1 MAAMG
6 ASETVPAW
14 VGENT
19 QSRGVCRRNSSGDSW
34 GGCLGEKRSGY
45 GGHILGTDRTPV
57 WGGPVRLQVFKWNRS
72 LLQRMRV
79 V

>member
-1 MAAMG
+1 MA

-14 VGENT
+14 VGEN
-19 QSRGVCRRNSSGDSW
+19 SSGDSW
-34 GGCLGEKRSGY
+34 GGCLGGESSGHR
-45 GGHILGTDRTPV
+45 GHILETDRTLV

-79 V
+79 I